1 MTVHNVI
8 KMGNPLLREPAQAF
22 TKKEIVLDKTTELVD
37 DLWETMEE
45 YGGIGLAA
53 PQVGISKQLAVIK
66 LEEENERYPE
76 APISK
81 EYVIFNPKIKVLDET
96 QQEFWEGCLSVP
108 GLRGLVSRPRRIQ
121 VNYLDQ
127 AAKPRS
133 LVVEDFLA
141 TVFQHELD
149 HLKGKLFID
158 RMRDISTLA
167 YEDELVLSPE
177 EKDL

>member
-81 EYVIFNPKIKVLDET
+81 EYAIFNPKIKVLDET